1 MMDLSLHRIKKKIK
15 GKKIEDNNRGCT
27 RFPKEKG
34 SIMVTLMIVL
44 SVVAFIATQMF
55 NGNDQFSLRS

>member
-1 MMDLSLHRIKKKIK
+1 
-15 GKKIEDNNRGCT
+15 
-27 RFPKEKG
+27 
-34 SIMVTLMIVL
+34 MVTLMIVL